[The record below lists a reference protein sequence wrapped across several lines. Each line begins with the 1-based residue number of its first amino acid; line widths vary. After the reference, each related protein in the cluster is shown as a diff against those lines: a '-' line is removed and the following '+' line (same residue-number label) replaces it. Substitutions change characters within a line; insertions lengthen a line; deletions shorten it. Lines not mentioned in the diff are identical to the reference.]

1 LRFLQRLTPTA
12 WSSDVVYP
20 VAAIFRVCPQRLYA
34 FTTREHRFTVE
45 KILGA
50 CAYLYAQTAPRRVIA
65 VCLCAC
71 NSHPDSSL
79 L

>member
-1 LRFLQRLTPTA
+1 LQRLTPTA
-12 WSSDVVYP
+12 WFSETVHCVV
-20 VAAIFRVCPQRLYA
+20 AIFRVCRQRLYA

-50 CAYLYAQTAPRRVIA
+50 RAYLYAQTAPRRVIA